1 LDTRGKRKM
10 LKRLKSKRLYSV
22 VFLTLVVLISVSLLL
37 WINSFTSVVVEALR
51 EARIKSILESIFPD
65 LTSFQES
72 DEILVIREGEN
83 IAGYAFVAAGRGYG
97 GSINILVGMNPDY
110 ALRDIEVLSH
120 TETPG
125 LGSEITGESFTEQF
139 KGLVV
144 DEIALSRDGGKID
157 AITGATISS
166 RAVVSAIQERMFEII
181 EILSDEE

>member
-1 LDTRGKRKM
+1 M

-72 DEILVIREGEN
+72 DEIFVIREGEN

-97 GSINILVGMNPDY
+97 GSISIFVGIKPDY
-110 ALRDIEVLSH
+110 SIKEIEVLSH

-125 LGSEITGESFTEQF
+125 LGNKITEDPFIKQF
-139 KGLVV
+139 EGLLVE
-144 DEIALSRDGGKID
+144 DIALLRDGGKID
-157 AITGATISS
+157 AITGATVSS
-166 RAVVSAIQERMFEII
+166 RAVTEAIQDRMIEII
-181 EILSDEE
+181 EILSGQI